1 MAEKS
6 KVTVRGGNRRSSGL
20 DKMEQVRSKV
30 LEQKQ
35 ESGSQ
40 ESSQPWEQTINT
52 GAKDC
57 IRDDLAISSV
67 SPDPKNAR
75 DFPVIRPTAEKMF
88 LAQPENAGL
97 PYIVMDKGEILNKTD
112 VNHPLYKHIEKQIE
126 EIILLAEQI
135 RDGGGIY
142 QPIEVYRI
150 GGTDYRIVFGH
161 RRFYSVVYLLGWDSV
176 WPFQVHRQK
185 PKTPK
190 LRQFAENNSRSDLAL
205 HEKIY
210 AFKMA
215 YEEILEDDTKVVTKS
230 DMMKLMGLNRS
241 NFYRYLAFSRFPFIY
256 DAARDGFEFINVRDL
271 IEAVRPDEKEFGI
284 EDEESLVK
292 LLKKNIAQLFANASK
307 PIPNYLID
315 SELVEDDKGDD
326 LNEIPTETPD
336 TNEVQN
342 DVSQSQNVRETR
354 GRKAKYYVPPKIK
367 NTNAVKTLLTS
378 DVTKM
383 NIEGINWEGIDW
395 EDRAQVNQ
403 CLEATIKAL
412 EEMMQ
417 EN

>member
-35 ESGSQ
+35 ETGSQ

-75 DFPVIRPTAEKMF
+75 DFPVIRPTAENMF
-88 LAQPENAGL
+88 LAQPDNAGL
-97 PYIVMDKGEILNKTD
+97 PYVVMDKGEILNKTD

-161 RRFYSVVYLLGWDSV
+161 RRFYAVVYLLGWDSV

-185 PKTPK
+185 PKSPK
-190 LRQFAENNSRSDLAL
+190 LRQFAENNSRSDLAV
-205 HEKIY
+205 HEKIS
-210 AFKMA
+210 AFRMA
-215 YEEILEDDTKVVTKS
+215 YEEIIEDKTRELTKT
-230 DMMKLMGLNRS
+230 DIMKLMGLNRT
-241 NFYRYLAFSRFPFIY
+241 NFYRYLAYTRFPFIY
-256 DAARDGFEFINVRDL
+256 DVAKDGIDFVNVRILEDA
-271 IEAVRPDEKEFGI
+271 IKTVEKAFDQD
-284 EDEESLVK
+284 DEEELEKQVKKSL
-292 LLKKNIAQLFANASK
+292 AQLFINASK
-307 PIPNYLID
+307 PVPKYLID
-315 SELVEDDKGDD
+315 SELVEDDKGDG
-326 LNEIPTETPD
+326 LNVLSTETPE

-342 DVSQSQNVRETR
+342 DVNQSENVRETR
-354 GRKAKYYVPPKIK
+354 GRKAKYYVPPRIK

-417 EN
+417 DN